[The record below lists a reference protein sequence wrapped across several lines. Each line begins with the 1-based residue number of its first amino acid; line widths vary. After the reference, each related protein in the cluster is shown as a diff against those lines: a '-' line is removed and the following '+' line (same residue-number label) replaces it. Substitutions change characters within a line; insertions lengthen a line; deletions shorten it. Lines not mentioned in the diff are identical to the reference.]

1 MEVRMEAP
9 YEEQQNSTEQKA
21 KNWIQP
27 AGEGRIVSEKSI
39 RKQTSQNREERKKKK
54 KQDEMKLT
62 YLIIATKTKAPSQS
76 HQPQQQ

>member
-1 MEVRMEAP
+1 
-9 YEEQQNSTEQKA
+9 
-21 KNWIQP
+21 
-27 AGEGRIVSEKSI
+27 VSEKSI